1 MKAIITFLLLFISV
15 LTYSQSEKYF
25 NYEISK
31 FSRPRVDTTY
41 SITPKF
47 EECPYKQED
56 FGLFDFKD
64 GAGMYVRRFV
74 NNITKAVLK
83 DTVEMLEYRLGK
95 DSEASWAKVTL
106 YIDEEGNIRYIFLSI
121 TKNDR
126 KFLSDALLYELY
138 QKFKATKFDMRVGV
152 FRSKTG
158 DAPTGKCFTIVM
170 SLYTKI
176 FHNKAL

>member
-1 MKAIITFLLLFISV
+1 MKAIITFLLLFVSV

-25 NYEISK
+25 NYRIYKPLS
-31 FSRPRVDTTY
+31 SRVDTTY

-47 EECPYKQED
+47 EKNPYKKED
-56 FGLFDFKD
+56 FGLFDFKE

-83 DTVEMLEYRLGK
+83 DSVEMLEYRLGK

-106 YIDEEGNIRYIFLSI
+106 YIDEEGNII

>member
-1 MKAIITFLLLFISV
+1 MSV
-15 LTYSQSEKYF
+15 LSYGQSEKYF
-25 NYEISK
+25 DYRTYKPLS
-31 FSRPRVDTTY
+31 SRADTTY

-47 EECPYKQED
+47 EKNPYKKED
-56 FGLFDFKD
+56 FGLFDFKE

-83 DTVEMLEYRLGK
+83 DSVEMLEYRLGK

-138 QKFKATKFDMRVGV
+138 QKFKAAKFDMSVCTFEAKDGG
-152 FRSKTG
+152 ST
-158 DAPTGKCFTIVM
+158 AGKCFTLVLP
-170 SLYTKI
+170 LYTKI
-176 FHNKAL
+176 FRNKAL